1 MKDNKE
7 QFRCPRCSGY
17 IPNNVDIGAY
27 CGAISRL
34 DNTTEI
40 CSSCGQEEALED
52 YFEGGVKD
60 WRTQDLD
67 NKVTAK

>member
-1 MKDNKE
+1 MNDNKE

-17 IPNNVDIGAY
+17 IPNNIDIGAY

-40 CSSCGQEEALED
+40 CSDCGSEEAIENYLN
-52 YFEGGVKD
+52 GSIRD
-60 WRTQDLD
+60 WRLTS
-67 NKVTAK
+67 TRYF